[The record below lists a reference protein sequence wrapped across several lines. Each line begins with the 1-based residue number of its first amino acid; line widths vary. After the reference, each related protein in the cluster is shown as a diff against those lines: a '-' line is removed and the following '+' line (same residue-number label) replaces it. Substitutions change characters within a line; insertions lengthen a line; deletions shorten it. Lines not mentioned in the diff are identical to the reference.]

1 MKDGWVWKV
10 GGEENY
16 VVKQVYQNLVSLWQ
30 PSLPREDTHF
40 FRSLWKALAPS
51 KTLGFTGK
59 IMLDRVL
66 TCNNL
71 LRWNIR
77 CDQNNYSCPL
87 CSSCWETTHHV
98 LFSCH
103 VAYSLWMRVYEWF
116 RILTVIPNEPST
128 RWCNHWGGLCGTKR
142 RRRRWGVWVSV
153 HGLVVVDV
161 VEWCLITKGWW
172 GSII

>member
-1 MKDGWVWKV
+1 MLEIEEEETNLCWELVAVLMRLIEGFTWREDMKDGWVWKV

-103 VAYSLWMRVYEWF
+103 VAYSLWMRVYE
-116 RILTVIPNEPST
+116 
-128 RWCNHWGGLCGTKR
+128 
-142 RRRRWGVWVSV
+142 
-153 HGLVVVDV
+153 
-161 VEWCLITKGWW
+161 
-172 GSII
+172 

>member
-1 MKDGWVWKV
+1 MLEIEEEETNLCWELVAVLMRLIEGFTWREDMKDGWVWKV

-77 CDQNNYSCPL
+77 CD
-87 CSSCWETTHHV
+87 
-98 LFSCH
+98 
-103 VAYSLWMRVYEWF
+103 
-116 RILTVIPNEPST
+116 
-128 RWCNHWGGLCGTKR
+128 HWGGLCGTKR

-161 VEWCLITKGWW
+161 VE
-172 GSII
+172 

>member
-1 MKDGWVWKV
+1 MGHPQGPGTESGYGINASEGGCLVLEIEEEETNLCWELVAVLMRLIEGFTWREDMKDGWVWKV

-16 VVKQVYQNLVSLWQ
+16 VVKQ

-77 CDQNNYSCPL
+77 
-87 CSSCWETTHHV
+87 
-98 LFSCH
+98 
-103 VAYSLWMRVYEWF
+103 
-116 RILTVIPNEPST
+116 ILTVIPNEPST

-161 VEWCLITKGWW
+161 VE
-172 GSII
+172 